1 MKHYQKS
8 LWIIF
13 LLCITCIAGPK
24 QTAYA
29 AANGYAD
36 MSSYKLDEVKTCS
49 QYDVTGDGIKDKVQA
64 VVSYDKKTQK
74 YSYKITVND
83 VSVFEQTSGENEDAW
98 WSLNLL
104 PMQDGKVF
112 FEISGSSYNDYI
124 QKHGLYEYVDGTLKW
139 FYDMQRDGRYCDRYN
154 VTIDKVAGNTIYTN
168 ISAQYYT
175 TGWINYK
182 VNLSYENGAVKATSN
197 SSSIKYSKYRKNKW
211 TANKKISV
219 YKKIGNKK
227 AAYTLKKGDK
237 IKINKIV
244 SQGNKVY
251 FQIKNKKGKTGYIPG
266 AKKYPSK
273 VFFKEAQY
281 AG

>member
-83 VSVFEQTSGENEDAW
+83 VSVFEQASGENEDAW

-112 FEISGSSYNDYI
+112 FEISGNSYNDYI

-175 TGWINYK
+175 TGWIN
-182 VNLSYENGAVKATSN
+182 
-197 SSSIKYSKYRKNKW
+197 
-211 TANKKISV
+211 
-219 YKKIGNKK
+219 
-227 AAYTLKKGDK
+227 
-237 IKINKIV
+237 
-244 SQGNKVY
+244 
-251 FQIKNKKGKTGYIPG
+251 
-266 AKKYPSK
+266 
-273 VFFKEAQY
+273 
-281 AG
+281 

>member
-1 MKHYQKS
+1 MRSYKCIVYAMF
-8 LWIIF
+8 LCLII
-13 LLCITCIAGPK
+13 AAEPK
-24 QTAYA
+24 QKAYA
-29 AANGYAD
+29 AANGYVD

-64 VVSYDKKTQK
+64 VMSYNKSTQK

-83 VSVFEQTSGENEDAW
+83 VSVFEQTSGESEDAW
-98 WSLNLL
+98 WSLSLL

-112 FEISGSSYNDYI
+112 FNISRSSFNDYI
-124 QKHGLYEYVDGTLKW
+124 VKHGLYEYVDGTLNW
-139 FYDMQRDGRYCDRYN
+139 FYDMQRHGRYCDRYD
-154 VTIDKVAGNTIYTN
+154 VTIDKVTGNTIYTN
-168 ISAQYYT
+168 VSAQYYT
-175 TGWINYK
+175 TGWISYK
-182 VNLSYENGAVKATSN
+182 VNLSYQNGTIKATSN